1 MAPILHLVLNRNLKH
16 LDLSDA
22 NIVAGGTAYN
32 SKDNYTKDN
41 VIGYNM
47 FNFDNLEYLSLP
59 LSATNLYSGS
69 AIHADTIFIG
79 GNTNLKNVSNIKKV
93 KYLYMRE
100 GIETIDN
107 LENIQFLHIPSTVK
121 KLGNSVVSNYYAF
134 DGKEEG
140 AEKEM
145 TVEFSD
151 SITEMDKYAFLYT
164 KLINDTIKLPEKFK
178 TWYVE
183 AFNVKNNAVIIIPKG
198 LTYIDL
204 YVRSRSGSSAIYSN
218 HISYKPLEFYVKSQT
233 PIEIHY
239 PYKES
244 KILKNATVHIPI
256 GSIEKYKNINYF
268 GYPENS
274 WAYANLIEDKIAVT
288 GIELD
293 KKCIIFSRLV
303 KQKHFLQPYYQKM
316 QLIKTLLGT
325 QVIQILLLL
334 TMEK

>member
-1 MAPILHLVLNRNLKH
+1 
-16 LDLSDA
+16 
-22 NIVAGGTAYN
+22 
-32 SKDNYTKDN
+32 
-41 VIGYNM
+41 
-47 FNFDNLEYLSLP
+47 
-59 LSATNLYSGS
+59 
-69 AIHADTIFIG
+69 
-79 GNTNLKNVSNIKKV
+79 
-93 KYLYMRE
+93 MRE

-107 LENIQFLHIPSTVK
+107 LENIQILHIPSTVK

-164 KLINDTIKLPEKFK
+164 KLINDTIKLPEKLK

-293 KKCIIFSRLV
+293 KKCIIFSKVGETETLSATILPKDATNKNFTWHTSNPNIALV
-303 KQKHFLQPYYQKM
+303 NNGKVVCIGLGSAVIYALTEDGNFMATCTINTTTSINEISTNEKNKNNIYYDLEGRKILTPQKGHLYITNKRQK
-316 QLIKTLLGT
+316 I
-325 QVIQILLLL
+325 VF
-334 TMEK
+334 

>member
-1 MAPILHLVLNRNLKH
+1 MHLMVR
-16 LDLSDA
+16 
-22 NIVAGGTAYN
+22 
-32 SKDNYTKDN
+32 
-41 VIGYNM
+41 
-47 FNFDNLEYLSLP
+47 
-59 LSATNLYSGS
+59 
-69 AIHADTIFIG
+69 
-79 GNTNLKNVSNIKKV
+79 KK
-93 KYLYMRE
+93 E
-100 GIETIDN
+100 
-107 LENIQFLHIPSTVK
+107 Q
-121 KLGNSVVSNYYAF
+121 
-134 DGKEEG
+134 
-140 AEKEM
+140 KEM

-164 KLINDTIKLPEKFK
+164 KLINDTIKLPEKLK

-204 YVRSRSGSSAIYSN
+204 YVRSRSGSSPLYSN

-274 WAYANLIEDKIAVT
+274 YPSS
-288 GIELD
+288 G
-293 KKCIIFSRLV
+293 
-303 KQKHFLQPYYQKM
+303 
-316 QLIKTLLGT
+316 
-325 QVIQILLLL
+325 
-334 TMEK
+334 